1 MEHSIHP
8 TSPNG
13 SGHEQSEISVR
24 FIVVSL
30 AVLLVGTFLVA
41 LLVVGIFRFFSHEY
55 QTQESAKQS
64 QQQIPPEPRIE
75 VEPYKQL
82 LDVHARE
89 EHVLSSYAWV
99 DKGQGIVRIP
109 ISQAIDELA
118 KKGLP
123 THDYLPDILA
133 SKGSKNAP
141 K

>member
-1 MEHSIHP
+1 MDHSMHS
-8 TSPNG
+8 TPNG
-13 SGHEQSEISVR
+13 AGHEKSEVSVP

-30 AVLLVGTFLVA
+30 SVLLVGTFLVA
-41 LLVVGIFRFFSHEY
+41 LLVVGIFQFFSHTY
-55 QTQESAKQS
+55 QTQESAKQN
-64 QQQIPPEPRIE
+64 QQQIPPEPRVE

-109 ISQAIDELA
+109 INQAIDELA

-123 THDYLPDILA
+123 THDYLQDILR
-133 SKGSKNAP
+133 KQNAA

>member
-1 MEHSIHP
+1 MDHSMHS
-8 TSPNG
+8 TPNG
-13 SGHEQSEISVR
+13 AGQEKSEVSVP

-30 AVLLVGTFLVA
+30 SVLLVGTFLVA
-41 LLVVGIFRFFSHEY
+41 LLVVGIFQFFSHTY
-55 QTQESAKQS
+55 QTQESAKQN
-64 QQQIPPEPRIE
+64 QQQIPPEPRVE

-89 EHVLSSYAWV
+89 EHVLSSYAWA

-109 ISQAIDELA
+109 INQAIDELA

-123 THDYLPDILA
+123 THDYLQDILR
-133 SKGSKNAP
+133 KQNAA